1 MTTGNEKRARSIQ
14 NRIDELEQRI
24 EILGEQEE
32 MSRLRAPVNGND
44 VIAYLGIT
52 PGPMVGAIMDV
63 LLEKRIDDLQSQWG
77 KSQQRIDAMEERV
90 ELHLVLCAGPLPDLT
105 AQGALVRPFEHAC
118 DVLLSRG
125 VRRPLVIVPFDTQA
139 APARGKWVQSGFDPE
154 VRSMEERPP
163 DQPADVWLL
172 DIGHAAVADGADAL
186 ILDYVGY
193 RKQILDAVQ
202 RGLPVPVIDLG
213 HLATDFVRE
222 LLDEMSGLAP
232 EA

>member
-1 MTTGNEKRARSIQ
+1 MPVSIALHTIGQTPRPDLTPFIAAAIGVPDIVVTGAL
-14 NRIDELEQRI
+14 DGLAAADVPAPAPGDFPLET
-24 EILGEQEE
+24 
-32 MSRLRAPVNGND
+32 RLSDGTRVE
-44 VIAYLGIT
+44 
-52 PGPMVGAIMDV
+52 VGASFLAP
-63 LLEKRIDDLQSQWG
+63 LL
-77 KSQQRIDAMEERV
+77 QQRIDAMEERV